1 MCERQKWR
9 KRETL
14 RQIGTERQRVRE
26 RGKEREKEK
35 EEKWLI

>member
-1 MCERQKWR
+1 METERD
-9 KRETL
+9 T

-26 RGKEREKEK
+26 RGKEGEKEK